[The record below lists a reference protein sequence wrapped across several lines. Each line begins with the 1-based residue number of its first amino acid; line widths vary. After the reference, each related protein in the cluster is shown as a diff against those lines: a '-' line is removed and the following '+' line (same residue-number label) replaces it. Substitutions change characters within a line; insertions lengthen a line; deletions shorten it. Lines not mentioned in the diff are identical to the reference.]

1 MFSLLAL
8 YLSYRRDR
16 AAVAAAPKGDVVAL
30 APTPRTA
37 HTELPLA
44 A

>member
-8 YLSYRRDR
+8 YLSYRKQTAQ
-16 AAVAAAPKGDVVAL
+16 AAVLSPQPVQSHVQDLVPAA
-30 APTPRTA
+30 
-37 HTELPLA
+37 LPLA

>member
-8 YLSYRRDR
+8 YFSYRRDR
-16 AAVAAAPKGDVVAL
+16 AIVAAAPQGDVVAL
-30 APTPRTA
+30 TPRA
-37 HTELPLA
+37 PRIELPLA

>member
-8 YLSYRRDR
+8 YLSYRKHVAEA
-16 AAVAAAPKGDVVAL
+16 AAVSAQPVPSHVQDL
-30 APTPRTA
+30 APA
-37 HTELPLA
+37 ALPLA